1 MSLVQNENYRK
12 IFNQS
17 KENWKWFEEN
27 RERLAKDYVEEFVVI
42 ADKKVVAHNSD
53 LGQVLDKLPPEYRA
67 KEHLI
72 EYLSKEGIEL
82 VL

>member
-1 MSLVQNENYRK
+1 MSLVQNKNYRK

-17 KENWKWFEEN
+17 KENWRWFEEN
-27 RERLAKDYVEEFVVI
+27 RESLIKDYAEEFIVI
-42 ADKKVVAHNSD
+42 ADKKIIAHNPN
-53 LGQVLDKLPPEYRA
+53 LGQLLEELPLEYRA

-72 EYLSKEGIEL
+72 EYISKEGIEL

>member
-1 MSLVQNENYRK
+1 MPLIQSENYQK

-17 KENWKWFEEN
+17 RENWRWFEEN
-27 RERLAKDYVEEFVVI
+27 REILIKNYPEEFVVI
-42 ADKKVVAHNSD
+42 ADKKVIVHNPD
-53 LGQVLDKLPPEYRA
+53 LGQLLEGLPPEYRA

-72 EYLSKEGIEL
+72 KYISKEGIEL

>member
-1 MSLVQNENYRK
+1 MPLVQNENYRK

-17 KENWKWFEEN
+17 RENWRWFEEN
-27 RERLAKDYVEEFVVI
+27 RESLIKNYAEEFIII
-42 ADKKVVAHNSD
+42 ADKKVIVHNPD
-53 LGQVLDKLPPEYRA
+53 LAQLLAKLPLEYRA

-72 EYLSKEGIEL
+72 EYISKEGIEL